1 MEEQQKWFIPH
12 ELSEQDAL
20 GVMAEIEKYIA
31 EHPDEADDY
40 WLVDYNDEDIFA
52 KSFPKEEVEKVAEHY
67 QIPVFQASSTTL
79 NPKTSASAKTGS
91 FRSP

>member
-1 MEEQQKWFIPH
+1 METQQKWFIPH

-20 GVMAEIEKYIA
+20 GVVAEIEKYIA

-52 KSFPKEEVEKVAEHY
+52 KSFPKEEVDKAAAHY
-67 QIPVFQASSTTL
+67 QISVFEVMMDIMREQNGVT
-79 NPKTSASAKTGS
+79 NKKENK
-91 FRSP
+91 

>member
-20 GVMAEIEKYIA
+20 GVVAEIEKYIA

-52 KSFPKEEVEKVAEHY
+52 KSLPKEEVDKAAAHY
-67 QIPVFQASSTTL
+67 QIPVFEVMMDIMREQ
-79 NPKTSASAKTGS
+79 NGVNNKKEKE
-91 FRSP
+91 

>member
-52 KSFPKEEVEKVAEHY
+52 KSFPKEEVDKAAAHY
-67 QIPVFQASSTTL
+67 QIPVFEVMMDIMRHQ
-79 NPKTSASAKTGS
+79 NGIDNKTENK
-91 FRSP
+91 

>member
-52 KSFPKEEVEKVAEHY
+52 KSFPKAEVDKAAAHY
-67 QIPVFQASSTTL
+67 QIPVFEVMMDIMREQNIVT
-79 NPKTSASAKTGS
+79 NKNENK
-91 FRSP
+91 

>member
-1 MEEQQKWFIPH
+1 MEMQQKWFIPH

-20 GVMAEIEKYIA
+20 GVVADIEKYIA

-52 KSFPKEEVEKVAEHY
+52 KSFPKEEVDKAAAHY
-67 QIPVFQASSTTL
+67 QIPVFEVMMDIMRHQNGVT
-79 NPKTSASAKTGS
+79 NKTENK
-91 FRSP
+91 

>member
-52 KSFPKEEVEKVAEHY
+52 KSFPKEEVDKAAAHY
-67 QIPVFQASSTTL
+67 QIPVFEVMMDIMRHQNGMT
-79 NPKTSASAKTGS
+79 NKTENK
-91 FRSP
+91 

>member
-52 KSFPKEEVEKVAEHY
+52 KSFPKGEIDKAAAHY
-67 QIPVFQASSTTL
+67 QIPVFEVMMGIMREQNGVT
-79 NPKTSASAKTGS
+79 NKTENK
-91 FRSP
+91 

>member
-12 ELSEQDAL
+12 ELSQEDAL
-20 GVMAEIEKYIA
+20 GVMAEIERYIA

-52 KSFPKEEVEKVAEHY
+52 KSFPKEEVDKAAAHY
-67 QIPVFQASSTTL
+67 QIPVFEVMMDIMREQNGVT
-79 NPKTSASAKTGS
+79 NKKEKE
-91 FRSP
+91 

>member
-67 QIPVFQASSTTL
+67 QIPVFQVMMDIMREQNGVT
-79 NPKTSASAKTGS
+79 NKTENK
-91 FRSP
+91 

>member
-31 EHPDEADDY
+31 AHPNEADDY
-40 WLVDYNDEDIFA
+40 WLVDYNDDDIFA
-52 KSFPKEEVEKVAEHY
+52 KSFPKEEVDKAAAHY
-67 QIPVFQASSTTL
+67 QIPVFEVMMDIMRHQNSTPPTE
-79 NPKTSASAKTGS
+79 
-91 FRSP
+91 

>member
-67 QIPVFQASSTTL
+67 QIPVFQVMMDIMREQNGVT
-79 NPKTSASAKTGS
+79 NKTEKE
-91 FRSP
+91 

>member
-20 GVMAEIEKYIA
+20 GVVAEIEKYIA

-52 KSFPKEEVEKVAEHY
+52 KSFPKEEVDKAAAHY
-67 QIPVFQASSTTL
+67 QIPVFEVMMDIMREQNGVT
-79 NPKTSASAKTGS
+79 NKKEKE
-91 FRSP
+91 

>member
-67 QIPVFQASSTTL
+67 QIPVFQVMMDIMREQNGVT
-79 NPKTSASAKTGS
+79 NKKENK
-91 FRSP
+91 

>member
-52 KSFPKEEVEKVAEHY
+52 KSFPKEEVDKAAAHY
-67 QIPVFQASSTTL
+67 QIPVFEVMMDIMREQ
-79 NPKTSASAKTGS
+79 NGVNNKKEKE
-91 FRSP
+91 

>member
-1 MEEQQKWFIPH
+1 MNETQQKWFIPH

-31 EHPDEADDY
+31 EHPEEADDY

-52 KSFPKEEVEKVAEHY
+52 KSFPKEEVDKAAAHY
-67 QIPVFQASSTTL
+67 QIPVFEVMMDIMRHQ
-79 NPKTSASAKTGS
+79 NGVDNKTENK
-91 FRSP
+91 

>member
-20 GVMAEIEKYIA
+20 GVVAEIEKYIA

-52 KSFPKEEVEKVAEHY
+52 KSFPKEEVDKAAAHY
-67 QIPVFQASSTTL
+67 QIPVFEVMMDIMRHQNGVT
-79 NPKTSASAKTGS
+79 NKTENK
-91 FRSP
+91 

>member
-52 KSFPKEEVEKVAEHY
+52 KSFPKEEVDKAAAHY
-67 QIPVFQASSTTL
+67 QIPVFEVMMDIMREQNGVT
-79 NPKTSASAKTGS
+79 NKTENK
-91 FRSP
+91 